1 MPYAYAFEVR
11 NKIPTSTEEADNLG
25 LDLNQNY
32 GDEGWELVS
41 VTPIPNSAGMLLAF
55 KKEV

>member
-1 MPYAYAFEVR
+1 MKYAYSFEVR
-11 NKIPTSTEEADNLG
+11 NKIPTNTDEAGNLG
-25 LDLNQNY
+25 RDVNRDY